1 MDGGW
6 TTTSTD
12 RVLFRFS
19 TKIQQLKE
27 SGLIDHWIAV
37 EQDKVARVVKAGPAT
52 RDPVGLSVSN
62 LQVSM
67 EGGSPRPSN
76 SQNTPLVQ
84 ILKYLFFSKHFSL
97 SYSDGIHLIE

>member
-1 MDGGW
+1 M
-6 TTTSTD
+6 
-12 RVLFRFS
+12 FRFS

-52 RDPVGLSVSN
+52 RDPVGLSVTN

-67 EGGSPRPSN
+67 EGWRAALLDL
-76 SQNTPLVQ
+76 QTLK
-84 ILKYLFFSKHFSL
+84 ILL
-97 SYSDGIHLIE
+97 

>member
-19 TKIQQLKE
+19 IKIQQMKE

-37 EQDKVARVVKAGPAT
+37 EQDKVARVVKEGPAT
-52 RDPVGLSVSN
+52 RDPLGLSVSN

-67 EGGSPRPSN
+67 EGGSPRLPN
-76 SQNTPLVQ
+76 SQNTQ
-84 ILKYLFFSKHFSL
+84 
-97 SYSDGIHLIE
+97 